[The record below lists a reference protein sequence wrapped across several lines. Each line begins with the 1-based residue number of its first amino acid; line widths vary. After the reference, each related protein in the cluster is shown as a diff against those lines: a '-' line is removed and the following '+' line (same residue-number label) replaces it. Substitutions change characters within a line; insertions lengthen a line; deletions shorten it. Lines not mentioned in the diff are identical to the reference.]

1 MRKRKISLTTKILV
15 ALVLGAITGIIVFQF
30 PNGIVKDTILIN
42 GLFQLVGQLFLRGIM
57 MLVVPLVF
65 ISLANGAAS
74 MGDIKKLGRVGGK
87 TIAFYLTTTAVSI
100 VIALCLG
107 YFIKPGAGLNL
118 TAAKAVKTTVA
129 AKTPLVQTLYEMVP
143 SNPILAMSEGNM
155 LQIIVIAVLV
165 GVGLALLGKKGQ
177 PIINLLESLND
188 LIMKLVEIVM
198 TFAPIGVF
206 GLIAKTFAT
215 VGYVAMMP
223 LMKYILTIY
232 LGLLLISIFGY
243 ASLLKSFTGLSLKKF
258 YKKFFPV
265 LSVAFS
271 TASSNATVPVNMDVC
286 EKKLGV
292 SKGIAAFTIPLGAT
306 VNMNGTAIMQGVATF
321 FVAQAYGLPVTLSM
335 MVTVVLTST
344 IASVGTAGV
353 PGASII
359 MLSMVFTAVG
369 LPLEGIGLIMG
380 VDRIVDMGRTVVNIT
395 GDAICTVIIA
405 KQEGE
410 LDVDVFNDE
419 KEELTKSA

>member
-1 MRKRKISLTTKILV
+1 MSKKKISLTTKILI

-30 PNGIVKDTILIN
+30 PNGVIKDTILIN
-42 GLFQLVGQLFLRGIM
+42 GVFQLVGQLFLRGIM

-87 TIAFYLTTTAVSI
+87 TVAFYLSTTAISVA
-100 VIALCLG
+100 IALFLG

-118 TAAKAVKTTVA
+118 TAAKAVKTAIA

-143 SNPILAMSEGNM
+143 SNPILAMSQGNM
-155 LQIIVIAVLV
+155 LQIIVVAVLT
-165 GVGLALLGKKGQ
+165 GIGLSLLGKKGQ
-177 PIINLLESLND
+177 SLINLLENLND

-215 VGYVAMMP
+215 VGYAAMMP

-232 LGLLLISIFGY
+232 LGLLLVSIFGF
-243 ASLLKSFTGLSLKKF
+243 ASLLKSFTGLSIKKF

-265 LSVAFS
+265 MSVAFS
-271 TASSNATVPVNMDVC
+271 TASSNATVPVNLDVC
-286 EKKLGV
+286 EKELGV

-321 FVAQAYGLPVTLSM
+321 FVAQAYGIPVTLSM
-335 MVTVVLTST
+335 MLTVVLTST

-359 MLSMVFTAVG
+359 MLSMVFQAVG

-380 VDRIVDMGRTVVNIT
+380 VDRLVDMGRTVVNIT

-410 LDVDVFNDE
+410 LDVDVFNNT
-419 KEELTKSA
+419 KKELTKTA

>member
-1 MRKRKISLTTKILV
+1 MSKKKVNLTTRILI
-15 ALVLGAITGIIVFQF
+15 ALLLGSITGIIVFQF
-30 PNGIVKDTILIN
+30 PNGTFKNAFLIN
-42 GLFQLVGQLFLRGIM
+42 GVFQLVGQLFLRGIM

-74 MGDIKKLGRVGGK
+74 MGDVKKLGRVGGK
-87 TIAFYLTTTAVSI
+87 TVAFYLSTTAISVA
-100 VIALCLG
+100 IALVLG
-107 YFIKPGAGLNL
+107 YFIKPGSGLDL
-118 TAAKAVKTTVA
+118 TAVKAVKTTIA
-129 AKTPLVQTLYEMVP
+129 TKTPLVQTLYEMVP

-155 LQIIVIAVLV
+155 LQIIVVAVLT
-165 GVGLALLGKKGQ
+165 GIGLSLLGKKGQ
-177 PIINLLESLND
+177 PLINLLESLND

-232 LGLLLISIFGY
+232 LGLLLISILGY
-243 ASLLKSFTGLSLKKF
+243 ASLLKSFTGLSIKKF

-265 LSVAFS
+265 MSVAFS
-271 TASSNATVPVNMDVC
+271 TASSNATVPVNMETC
-286 EKKLGV
+286 EKELGV

-321 FVAQAYGLPVTLSM
+321 FVAQAYGIPVTLNM
-335 MVTVVLTST
+335 MLTVVLTST

-359 MLSMVFTAVG
+359 MLSMVFQAVG

-380 VDRIVDMGRTVVNIT
+380 VDRLVDMGRTVVNIT

-410 LDVDVFNDE
+410 LDVDVFNSE
-419 KEELTKSA
+419 NEELSGNV